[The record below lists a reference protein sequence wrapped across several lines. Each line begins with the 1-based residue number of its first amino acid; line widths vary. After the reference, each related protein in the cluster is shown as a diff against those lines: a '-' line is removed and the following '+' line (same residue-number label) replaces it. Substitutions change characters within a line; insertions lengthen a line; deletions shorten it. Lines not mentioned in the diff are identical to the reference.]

1 MTWARWT
8 EGRVLLA
15 LRWRKHQISTA
26 FGNNSGSP
34 DTLWHILSSRTPL
47 FGYVKVRVT
56 NVSDW
61 RSASMEVAVKTLG
74 PNMNAMFS
82 RRKGLMSDL
91 ELVYYPGWKRN
102 KYATISMLFSDR
114 RMGSP
119 EAEEMIE
126 MCQGT

>member
-1 MTWARWT
+1 
-8 EGRVLLA
+8 
-15 LRWRKHQISTA
+15 
-26 FGNNSGSP
+26 
-34 DTLWHILSSRTPL
+34 
-47 FGYVKVRVT
+47 
-56 NVSDW
+56 
-61 RSASMEVAVKTLG
+61 MEVAVKTLG
-74 PNMNAMFS
+74 PNLNAMFS
-82 RRKGLMSDL
+82 RRKCVMSDL